1 MVLSVNVLFSEN
13 PSGSILRQPRKIP
26 GGKRTKS
33 YDIDDS
39 LYKFLEKIKNWLIH
53 RKLEKFHRLVVDI
66 IGL

>member
-1 MVLSVNVLFSEN
+1 MVLSENVLFLEN
-13 PSGSILRQPRKIP
+13 HLGSILLQPRKIP
-26 GGKRTKS
+26 GGERTKS